1 MQNNFNE
8 RTIRCTFCDKTS
20 EQVRWLFTSER
31 ANICYDYVIFIM
43 MLTTRKQQKLRSS
56 LTVATSE
63 ARLRKWQALSR
74 G

>member
-31 ANICYDYVIFIM
+31 ANICYDCVEKIYEVLKMKKKNQITKMKATIYQKK
-43 MLTTRKQQKLRSS
+43 TRKN
-56 LTVATSE
+56 
-63 ARLRKWQALSR
+63 
-74 G
+74 